1 MQSTNSSDCKNDNK
15 NRNSKSNK
23 NSCVNY
29 NRTRWCSVIVLAANI
44 IMTLYLLGY
53 ILEPVS
59 FSEYYN
65 HDLRQISNTDKT
77 VDMVFVGASRTYR
90 TFIPSTFEEELK
102 LDSVINGGT
111 SLQLMSGS
119 YYQLK
124 DLINLYHPKYAVL
137 GVTWDGLLKSREDTL
152 LSRLIVYDRLHGF
165 NKIEYACKLF
175 KHEEKLYFLRAY
187 RYRNELDELYGFQ
200 NVIQKFELIQNH
212 YAPNKS
218 NRIYFADSGFVYSNQ
233 VLQNGNVRILGG
245 GTFSRE
251 NIDES
256 ELAYL
261 EKIVELCEKEG
272 VKLHL
277 VTGPTTLMRMYK
289 VKNYQDATDYY
300 TEFAKE
306 HGIIYHN
313 LNFLKNREEFLPDS
327 KMQDANHVNGE
338 GAQIISDRYAKILK
352 EDMKGEDTSA
362 YFYSNF
368 EKLKK
373 DIHRVVAVE
382 ASIARSKDTL
392 RFVMNSLQSEGVV
405 PYYKAEIST
414 DGGKTYKV
422 LVFWTKEKRFEKDIS
437 VSGPYQIRVWAKT
450 GYANEIKAYQVY
462 KFKS

>member
-1 MQSTNSSDCKNDNK
+1 MQTSNSSNNK
-15 NRNSKSNK
+15 TNRKSKHWKRIS
-23 NSCVNY
+23 
-29 NRTRWCSVIVLAANI
+29 SVLVFVIYLSASLAI
-44 IMTLYLLGY
+44 LGY
-53 ILEPVS
+53 CMEPVT
-59 FSEYYN
+59 FSLYYN
-65 HDLRQISNTDKT
+65 HDLREISKQNRS

-90 TFIPSTFEEELK
+90 SFIPSTFEEELGF
-102 LDSVINGGT
+102 DCVINGGS
-111 SLQLMSGS
+111 SLQPMSGS

-124 DLINLYHPKYAVL
+124 DLIERYHPKYAVL
-137 GVTWDGLLKSREDTL
+137 GVTWEGLLKTQDDTL
-152 LSRLIVYDRLHGF
+152 LSRLIVCDRLKLS
-165 NKIEYACKLF
+165 NKIQYGIEGF
-175 KHEEKLYFLRAY
+175 TEEEKLYFLRAY
-187 RYRNELDELYGFQ
+187 RYRNELDELYGFR

-233 VLQNGNVRILGG
+233 VLQNGNVRVLGG

-251 NIDES
+251 NIDER
-256 ELAYL
+256 EVAYL

-272 VKLHL
+272 VKLHM

-300 TEFAKE
+300 AEFAKE

-327 KMQDANHVNGE
+327 KMQDANHVNGK
-338 GAQIISDRYAKILK
+338 GAQIISDKYAKILK
-352 EDMKGEDTSA
+352 ADMKGEDTSA
-362 YFYSNF
+362 YFYPNF
-368 EKLKK
+368 EEFKK

-405 PYYKAEIST
+405 PYYKAEISI
-414 DGGKTYKV
+414 DEGKTYKV
-422 LVFWTKEKRFEKDIS
+422 LVPWTKEARFEKDIS

>member
-1 MQSTNSSDCKNDNK
+1 MQTSNSSNNK
-15 NRNSKSNK
+15 TNRKSKHWKRIS
-23 NSCVNY
+23 
-29 NRTRWCSVIVLAANI
+29 SVLVFVIYLSASLA
-44 IMTLYLLGY
+44 MLGY
-53 ILEPVS
+53 CMEPVT
-59 FSEYYN
+59 FSLYYN
-65 HDLRQISNTDKT
+65 HDLREISKQNRS

-90 TFIPSTFEEELK
+90 SFIPSTFEEELGF
-102 LDSVINGGT
+102 DCVINGGS
-111 SLQLMSGS
+111 SLQPMSGS

-124 DLINLYHPKYAVL
+124 DLIERYHPKYAVL
-137 GVTWDGLLKSREDTL
+137 GVTWEGLLKTQDDTL
-152 LSRLIVYDRLHGF
+152 LSRLIVCDRLKLS
-165 NKIEYACKLF
+165 NKIQYGIEGF
-175 KHEEKLYFLRAY
+175 TEEEKLYFLRAY

-212 YAPNKS
+212 YTPNKS

-233 VLQNGNVRILGG
+233 VLQNGNVRVLGG

-251 NIDES
+251 NIDER
-256 ELAYL
+256 EVAYL

-272 VKLHL
+272 VKLHM

-300 TEFAKE
+300 AEFAKE

-327 KMQDANHVNGE
+327 KMQDANHVNGK
-338 GAQIISDRYAKILK
+338 GAQIISDKYAKILK
-352 EDMKGEDTSA
+352 ADMKGEDTSA
-362 YFYSNF
+362 YFYPNF
-368 EKLKK
+368 EEFKK

-392 RFVMNSLQSEGVV
+392 RFFMNSLQSEGVV
-405 PYYKAEIST
+405 PYYKAEISI
-414 DGGKTYKV
+414 DEGKTYKV
-422 LVFWTKEKRFEKDIS
+422 LVPWTKEARFEKDIS

>member
-1 MQSTNSSDCKNDNK
+1 MRIFRPSDMDKNESNENK
-15 NRNSKSNK
+15 NRKR
-23 NSCVNY
+23 VA
-29 NRTRWCSVIVLAANI
+29 SVLVLVIYLILSFTILGFIV
-44 IMTLYLLGY
+44 
-53 ILEPVS
+53 EPVS
-59 FSEYYN
+59 FSMYYN
-65 HDLRQISNTDKT
+65 HDLREISKRNRS

-90 TFIPSTFEEELK
+90 SFIPSTFEEELG
-102 LDSVINGGT
+102 LDCVINGGT

-124 DLINLYHPKYAVL
+124 DLIERYHPKYAVL
-137 GVTWDGLLKSREDTL
+137 GVTWEGLLKTQDETL
-152 LSRLIVYDRLHGF
+152 LSRLIVCDRIKLS
-165 NKIEYACKLF
+165 NKIQYGIEDF
-175 KHEEKLYFLRAY
+175 TGEEKLYFLRAY
-187 RYRNELDELYGFQ
+187 RYRNELDEPYGFR

-300 TEFAKE
+300 TKFAKE

-327 KMQDANHVNGE
+327 KMQDANHVNGK
-338 GAQIISDRYAKILK
+338 GAQIISDKYAKILK
-352 EDMKGEDTSA
+352 EDLKGEDTSA

-422 LVFWTKEKRFEKDIS
+422 LVFWTKEARFEKDIS

>member
-1 MQSTNSSDCKNDNK
+1 MRIFRPSDMDKNESNENK
-15 NRNSKSNK
+15 NRKR
-23 NSCVNY
+23 VA
-29 NRTRWCSVIVLAANI
+29 SVLVLVIYLILSFTILGFIV
-44 IMTLYLLGY
+44 
-53 ILEPVS
+53 EPVS
-59 FSEYYN
+59 FSMYYN
-65 HDLRQISNTDKT
+65 HDLREISKQNRS

-90 TFIPSTFEEELK
+90 SFIPSTFEEELG
-102 LDSVINGGT
+102 LDCVINGGT
-111 SLQLMSGS
+111 SLQLMSSS
-119 YYQLK
+119 YYQLRA
-124 DLINLYHPKYAVL
+124 LINRYHPKYAVL
-137 GVTWDGLLKSREDTL
+137 GVTWDGLLEMKEDTL
-152 LSRLIVYDRLHGF
+152 LSRLIVYDRLNGLD
-165 NKIEYACKLF
+165 KIEYGYKLF
-175 KHEEKLYFLRAY
+175 EEEERINFITAY
-187 RYRNELDELYGFQ
+187 RYRNDMAKAVSMGNALDK
-200 NVIQKFELIQNH
+200 IELIRKD
-212 YAPNKS
+212 YTPNKS

-251 NIDES
+251 NIDER
-256 ELAYL
+256 EVAYL

-327 KMQDANHVNGE
+327 KMQDANHVNGK
-338 GAQIISDRYAKILK
+338 GAQIISDKYAKILK
-352 EDMKGEDTSA
+352 ADMKGEDTSA

-422 LVFWTKEKRFEKDIS
+422 LVFWTKEARFEKDIS